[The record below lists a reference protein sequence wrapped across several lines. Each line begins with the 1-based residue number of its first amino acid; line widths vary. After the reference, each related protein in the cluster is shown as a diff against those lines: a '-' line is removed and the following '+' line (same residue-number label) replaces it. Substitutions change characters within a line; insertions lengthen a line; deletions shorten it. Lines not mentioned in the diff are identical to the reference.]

1 MILLLN
7 WIAIDA
13 FDHFYDFDYSD
24 DDLDGHAR
32 HLGEVKFK
40 QKGREEQC
48 EPDNPTQAKK
58 VMLFVTTMTT
68 MMTPPLGLLLSTLTW
83 FGKTD

>member
-1 MILLLN
+1 MYLY
-7 WIAIDA
+7 AA
-13 FDHFYDFDYSD
+13 ESD
-24 DDLDGHAR
+24 DIYDDLDGHAR

-58 VMLFVTTMTT
+58 VMLFVTTM
-68 MMTPPLGLLLSTLTW
+68 MTPPLGLLLSTLT
-83 FGKTD
+83 